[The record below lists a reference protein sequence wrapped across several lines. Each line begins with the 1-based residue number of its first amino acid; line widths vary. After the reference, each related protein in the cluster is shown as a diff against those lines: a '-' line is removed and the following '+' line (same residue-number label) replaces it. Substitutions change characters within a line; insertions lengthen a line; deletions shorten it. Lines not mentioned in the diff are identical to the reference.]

1 MQEADKQMLA
11 DHYLDLYRI
20 AFSILRNE
28 ANTEDAVQE
37 ALVVTMTRK
46 LWGDP
51 YKYCIAALRNIC
63 LKMKKRNVEVL
74 LDNMLD
80 VPNPESSVDSRRLQQ
95 LMDLMEA
102 MPEREREVLNLY
114 YEKGYTK
121 VDIAKQK
128 GISVA
133 LVKKLF
139 KRGLDML
146 REQLLEIDKNDK
158 DIFKP

>member
-1 MQEADKQMLA
+1 MKEADKQMLA
-11 DHYLDLYRI
+11 DHYLDFYRI
-20 AFSILRNE
+20 AFSMLRNE
-28 ANTEDAVQE
+28 ADTEDAVQE
-37 ALVVTMTRK
+37 ALVVTMTRH

-51 YKYCIAALRNIC
+51 YNYCVTVLRNIC
-63 LKMKKRNVEVL
+63 IKMKKRNVEVL
-74 LDNMLD
+74 LDNMLE
-80 VPNPESSVDSRRLQQ
+80 VPNPDPGVDSQRLQL

-121 VDIAKQK
+121 ADIAKMK
-128 GISVA
+128 GVSVS

-139 KRGLDML
+139 TRGLDML
-146 REQLLEIDKNDK
+146 RKQFIEIDKNNK

>member
-1 MQEADKQMLA
+1 MTEADKQMLA
-11 DHYLDLYRI
+11 DHYLDFYRI

-28 ANTEDAVQE
+28 ADTEDAVQE
-37 ALVVTMTRK
+37 ALVVTMTRH

-51 YKYCIAALRNIC
+51 YKYCSVVLRNIC
-63 LKMKKRNVEVL
+63 VKMRKRNVEVL
-74 LDNMLD
+74 LDNMLE
-80 VPNPESSVDSRRLQQ
+80 VPNPEPGVDSRRLQQ
-95 LMDLMEA
+95 LMDLVEA

-121 VDIAKQK
+121 ADIAKMK
-128 GISVA
+128 GVSVS

-139 KRGLDML
+139 TRGLDML
-146 REQLLEIDKNDK
+146 REQLIEIDKNNK